1 MIWGESG
8 PFGSKMA
15 FQKLLKSTIVFYTCF
30 VFNTYFT
37 VLNVLNDR
45 MTHLWLYTC
54 VGACICVCIC
64 VRAEVRMLG
73 FVHACIYLCVCVH
86 VRVRVHVLLRTYVCV
101 CLCIFT
107 HRFACMYVHACRGA
121 CQHICVSEEY
131 ACAVSVPA
139 SSPPGKLQWGCLA
152 CPAHTQTLVLLVL
165 LLLNPLLSNHW
176 LLEACEGFP
185 SMRDGLNANTIVIN
199 CLWIFVVSK
208 ASGRS
213 LSTTHSDRIYT
224 YFYGKPYIYVL

>member
-1 MIWGESG
+1 MRAFAYAFACVLRFVCWGSY
-8 PFGSKMA
+8 MHA
-15 FQKLLKSTIVFYTCF
+15 YIC
-30 VFNTYFT
+30 
-37 VLNVLNDR
+37 
-45 MTHLWLYTC
+45 
-54 VGACICVCIC
+54 AC
-64 VRAEVRMLG
+64 
-73 FVHACIYLCVCVH
+73 AC
-86 VRVRVHVLLRTYVCV
+86 TYVC
-101 CLCIFT
+101 
-107 HRFACMYVHACRGA
+107 ACMYVHACRGA

-213 LSTTHSDRIYT
+213 LLTTLSDHMYT
-224 YFYGKPYIYVL
+224 YVYRKS